1 MYRNCMTIRRYFD
14 GAEVI
19 WLLEDE
25 AGNVVGFDSK
35 EEAMAER
42 ARRYETPKEQRRL
55 LKRLKATREL
65 YWRSFF

>member
-1 MYRNCMTIRRYFD
+1 MYTIRRYFD

-25 AGNVVGFDSK
+25 AGNAIGFDSR

-42 ARRYETPKEQRRL
+42 ARIYETPKERKRL
-55 LKRLKATREL
+55 LKHLKARRDL